1 MFLKKKEK
9 EEPSDQFT
17 TYQERQDPR
26 WGAPQYDIDAA
37 VVIQGFEGEGQ
48 LGNIS
53 VSGCSM
59 KSVTYAALIPD
70 KVYQVKIIPGKEDK
84 MQPFSLKLKLSW
96 TKSSEEVFLA
106 GFSLDKGE
114 SNSQLKQYAQILH
127 SRGIMPDFGNMKR

>member
-1 MFLKKKEK
+1 MFFKKKGK
-9 EEPSDQFT
+9 EELSDQFT
-17 TYQERQDPR
+17 TFQERQDPR
-26 WGAPQYDIDAA
+26 WGSPQYDIDAA

-59 KSVTYAALIPD
+59 KSVTYVAIIPD

-84 MQPFSLKLKLSW
+84 LQPFNLKLKLSW
-96 TKSSEEVFLA
+96 TKSSEAVFLA
-106 GFSLDKGE
+106 GFSLEKGE
-114 SNSQLKQYAQILH
+114 SNSQLIQYAQILQ